1 MSGTEQAAAATVVAE
16 PETKTKTRKRE
27 KPAAD
32 KSKPKRQPPYAVVL
46 LNDDVHTFNYVI
58 ELLQKV
64 FGYNTNRALLLTTQ
78 VHFAGR
84 AIVWT
89 GTLEG
94 AELKRDLIHGY
105 GTDFYASPPV
115 KFPLGVELEPLPVD

>member
-1 MSGTEQAAAATVVAE
+1 MSATEQAAVVAE
-16 PETKTKTRKRE
+16 PQTNTKTRHRE
-27 KPAAD
+27 KPEAG

-58 ELLQKV
+58 EMLQKV
-64 FGYNTNRALLLTTQ
+64 FGYNLNRALLLTTQ
-78 VHFAGR
+78 VHHSGR

-94 AELKRDLIHGY
+94 AELKRDLIRGY
-105 GTDFYASPPV
+105 GNDYYASPPV

>member
-1 MSGTEQAAAATVVAE
+1 MSASEESAAAAAVAE
-16 PETKTKTRKRE
+16 PEQKTKQRE

-46 LNDDVHTFNYVI
+46 LNDDKHTFNYVI
-58 ELLQKV
+58 EMLQKV
-64 FGYNTNRALLLTTQ
+64 FGYNLNRSLLLTTQ
-78 VHFAGR
+78 VHVSGR

-94 AELKRDLIHGY
+94 AELKRELIRGY

-115 KFPLGVELEPLPVD
+115 KFPLGVQLEPLPVD